1 MKRENLSHANFINE
15 RLQQLEKLKIVLD
28 NHSDEKKDGFFSYWV
43 PYPITLKS
51 KDIEIS
57 IDNTIEGK
65 IMKDL
70 IVDYVINQIKLLEEE
85 FKTL

>member
-15 RLQQLEKLKIVLD
+15 KLQQLEQLKKVLD
-28 NHSDEKKDGFFSYWV
+28 NHSNEKKDGFFSYWV

-57 IDNTIEGK
+57 IDNTVEGK
-65 IMKDL
+65 IIKDL
-70 IVDYVINQIKLLEEE
+70 IVDYISNQIIQLEEE
-85 FKTL
+85 IKTL

>member
-15 RLQQLEKLKIVLD
+15 KLQQLEKLKIVLD
-28 NHSDEKKDGFFSYWV
+28 NHSDEKKDGFLSYWV

-57 IDNTIEGK
+57 IDNTVEGK

-70 IVDYVINQIKLLEEE
+70 IVDYISNQIIQLEEE
-85 FKTL
+85 IKTL